1 MSQPDEAHDDTTAEV
16 DQRQFKRKK
25 KKGSIDVENKAEV
38 DLDVH

>member
-16 DQRQFKRKK
+16 DQRQFKRKE
-25 KKGSIDVENKAEV
+25 KGVDQHRKKAEV